1 MIKLFRQSRQK
12 LIMENN
18 TSNYIKYAIGEVVL
32 VVIGILLAIQL
43 NQWRMES
50 NNNNQKKTV
59 LNALQLEFESNLKQL
74 EKVIY
79 YIEEVPKAYLIAN
92 KMINNNAI
100 KYSAKDYEELIMV
113 YTFNPSNGALRSAI
127 SSSEIHLIKNKRLI
141 EVLFSWEDLIKDSDE
156 EALTIRKYQYES
168 LALKGQ
174 YISPA
179 GEWENI
185 CDEMLPP
192 KKTYDYLGLLK
203 DEAFENYSVS
213 SYAYAK
219 EYLTELDDI
228 KNQNGEILQLI
239 KLELTK

>member
-79 YIEEVPKAYLIAN
+79 YIEEVPKA
-92 KMINNNAI
+92 
-100 KYSAKDYEELIMV
+100 
-113 YTFNPSNGALRSAI
+113 
-127 SSSEIHLIKNKRLI
+127 
-141 EVLFSWEDLIKDSDE
+141 
-156 EALTIRKYQYES
+156 
-168 LALKGQ
+168 
-174 YISPA
+174 
-179 GEWENI
+179 
-185 CDEMLPP
+185 
-192 KKTYDYLGLLK
+192 
-203 DEAFENYSVS
+203 
-213 SYAYAK
+213 
-219 EYLTELDDI
+219 
-228 KNQNGEILQLI
+228 
-239 KLELTK
+239 